1 MRDNKFKILLF
12 ALLLGIYLGS
22 CKKDDVVTDD
32 TDDTQEDPEAVER
45 ARVLSEYNTYYVASE
60 ASNSGWTGNTSTC
73 TPGTISADA
82 MNKALIRINYFR
94 RCVGLNSDITFDA
107 TKNGKCQEAALMLN
121 ANGTLSHTPP
131 NTWSCWTQ
139 NGSDACGS
147 SNIAMGYSITGS
159 ISAYMNDFGSSN
171 KPVGHRRWVLYSKAK
186 VMGIGHT
193 STYNALWV
201 MGNSSN
207 PVPSNMPAFIP
218 WPPKGYVPAP
228 LVYARWSFSKRL
240 ADFTNTT
247 VSMTDG
253 SGNAVPCTIVS
264 NTDDGY
270 GDNTIVWEPTGINT
284 TSASDVPYN
293 VTVSHVNINGNDSTY
308 TYKVTIIKP

>member
-1 MRDNKFKILLF
+1 MRNNKFKILLF

-22 CKKDDVVTDD
+22 CKKDDVVDNTDN
-32 TDDTQEDPEAVER
+32 TQDDPAAVER
-45 ARVLSEYNTYYVASE
+45 ARVLAEYNTYYIASE
-60 ASNSGWTGNTSTC
+60 ASTSGWTGNTANC
-73 TPGTISADA
+73 IPGTISADA

-107 TKNGKCQEAALMLN
+107 TKNGKCQEAALMLD

-159 ISAYMNDFGSSN
+159 ISAYINDFGSSN
-171 KPVGHRRWVLYSKAK
+171 TPVGHRRWVLYSKAK

-193 STYNALWV
+193 STYNDLWV
-201 MGNSSN
+201 MGNSGN
-207 PVPSNMPAFIP
+207 PVPSNLPAFIP

-240 ADFTNTT
+240 ADFTNAT

-253 SGNAVPCTIVS
+253 SGNAIPCTVIS

-284 TSASDVPYN
+284 TSTSDISYN
-293 VTVSHVNINGNDSTY
+293 VTVGNVNINSVDSTY